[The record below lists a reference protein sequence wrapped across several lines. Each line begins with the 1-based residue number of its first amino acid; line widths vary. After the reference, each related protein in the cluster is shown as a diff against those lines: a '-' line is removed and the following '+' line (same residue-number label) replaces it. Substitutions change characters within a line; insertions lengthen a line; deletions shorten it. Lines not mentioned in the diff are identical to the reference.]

1 MTERP
6 SLYPPPVLLLVRFL
20 FIMLRSR
27 FRSRIGAF
35 DTSVVRFTV
44 MPWDCDL
51 NIHLN
56 AGRFVSFMDISRI
69 EFMGRMRIFRQ
80 IIKRGWRP
88 IMGGCVMRY
97 RRSLLPFERFDVKT
111 RVLGWDEKWY
121 YMEHVVER
129 NGALCAVGVMRLLI
143 RGKEGNVHPAEVNA
157 LTREG
162 AVPSPALPE
171 FVLRWREL
179 EDAR

>member
-1 MTERP
+1 M
-6 SLYPPPVLLLVRFL
+6 VR
-20 FIMLRSR
+20 SA
-27 FRSRIGAF
+27 FRSEIGAF
-35 DTSVVRFTV
+35 DTSTVRFTV

-69 EFMGRMRIFRQ
+69 EFMGRLRLFTRIIR
-80 IIKRGWRP
+80 RGWRP

-97 RRSLLPFERFDVKT
+97 RRSLLPFQRFDVRT
-111 RVLGWDEKWY
+111 RVIGWDEKWY

-129 NGALCAVGVMRLLI
+129 HGLLCAVGVMRLLI
-143 RGKEGNVHPAEVNA
+143 RGKDGNVPPNEVNT

-162 AVPSPALPE
+162 AVASPELPE
-171 FVLRWREL
+171 FVRRWREL

>member
-1 MTERP
+1 
-6 SLYPPPVLLLVRFL
+6 VLLLFRFL
-20 FIMLRSR
+20 FIMLRSP

-80 IIKRGWRP
+80 IIRRGWRP

-97 RRSLLPFERFDVKT
+97 RRSLLPFQRFDVRT

-129 NGALCAVGVMRLLI
+129 DGALCAIGVMRLLI
-143 RGKEGNVHPAEVNA
+143 RGKEGNVHPSEVNK
-157 LTREG
+157 LTKEG
-162 AVPSPALPE
+162 DIPSPPLPD